1 MASRMQYCYN
11 HVLPLTAM
19 VAVECTNVGLNVLF
33 KEATAKGMNRYIFI
47 TYSYAVGT
55 LLLLPLSFIFPS
67 SRTVIPSLKF
77 HLGSRIFLLGLIG
90 YLAQICAYKGMD
102 YSSPTLASAISNL
115 EPAFTFILAVLFRL
129 ERVALRSS
137 SSQAKIIGTI
147 ASISGALLVVLY
159 KGPKVLVQW
168 PLESSEPNWVISGIL
183 LATAYLLFS
192 IWYIV
197 QTQVLEIY
205 PAELIVAL
213 FYNLCGAI
221 ISVPV
226 SLITQPKLSSWILRP
241 SVAVI
246 AVLYSGVFQSFSS
259 LVVTWGLHLKGPV
272 YVAIFSPVSIAIA
285 AFMSAIFLDDSLHL
299 GSIIGAIII
308 SMGFYA
314 VIWGKAK
321 EGGRDSSSSG
331 KVPLLKVEDI
341 VE

>member
-1 MASRMQYCYN
+1 MC
-11 HVLPLTAM
+11 
-19 VAVECTNVGLNVLF
+19 
-33 KEATAKGMNRYIFI
+33 
-47 TYSYAVGT
+47 
-55 LLLLPLSFIFPS
+55 
-67 SRTVIPSLKF
+67 
-77 HLGSRIFLLGLIG
+77 IG
-90 YLAQICAYKGMD
+90 ID

-137 SSQAKIIGTI
+137 SGQAKIIGTI

-159 KGPKVLVQW
+159 KAPKVLVQW

-205 PAELIVAL
+205 PTELIVAL

-272 YVAIFSPVSIAIA
+272 YIAIFSPVSIAIA
-285 AFMSAIFLDDSLHL
+285 AFMSAIFLGDSLHL
-299 GSIIGAIII
+299 GR
-308 SMGFYA
+308 Y
-314 VIWGKAK
+314 
-321 EGGRDSSSSG
+321 
-331 KVPLLKVEDI
+331 
-341 VE
+341 

>member
-1 MASRMQYCYN
+1 
-11 HVLPLTAM
+11 
-19 VAVECTNVGLNVLF
+19 
-33 KEATAKGMNRYIFI
+33 
-47 TYSYAVGT
+47 
-55 LLLLPLSFIFPS
+55 
-67 SRTVIPSLKF
+67 
-77 HLGSRIFLLGLIG
+77 
-90 YLAQICAYKGMD
+90 MD

-205 PAELIVAL
+205 PARLIVAL

-226 SLITQPKLSSWILRP
+226 PLITQPKLSSWILRP

-246 AVLYSGVFQSFSS
+246 AV
-259 LVVTWGLHLKGPV
+259 
-272 YVAIFSPVSIAIA
+272 
-285 AFMSAIFLDDSLHL
+285 
-299 GSIIGAIII
+299 
-308 SMGFYA
+308 
-314 VIWGKAK
+314 
-321 EGGRDSSSSG
+321 
-331 KVPLLKVEDI
+331 
-341 VE
+341 

>member
-1 MASRMQYCYN
+1 MSSRMQYCYN

-55 LLLLPLSFIFPS
+55 LLLLPLSFVFPS

-77 HLGSRIFLLGLIG
+77 HLGSRIFLLGLI
-90 YLAQICAYKGMD
+90 
-102 YSSPTLASAISNL
+102 
-115 EPAFTFILAVLFRL
+115 L

-137 SSQAKIIGTI
+137 SGQAKIIGTI

-159 KGPKVLVQW
+159 KAPKVLVQW

-205 PAELIVAL
+205 PTELIVAL

-272 YVAIFSPVSIAIA
+272 YIAIFSPVSIAIA
-285 AFMSAIFLDDSLHL
+285 AFMSAIFLGDSLHL
-299 GSIIGAIII
+299 GVFSSNMCIGIDYSSPTLASAISNLEPAFTFILAVLFIIGAIII

-314 VIWGKAK
+314 VISGKAK

-331 KVPLLKVEDI
+331 KVHLLKVEDI